1 MLNCL
6 QAGRA
11 LAALAVVAFH
21 LSGAFGDSR
30 YGDYPVSQTLA
41 RHGSLGVDFFFVL
54 SGFIILAAHA
64 KDIGRPDRWRRYIWR
79 RFARVYPIYWI
90 YVGGFCVLLAL
101 GVGYFMRPDRDVAAW
116 FSAFSLIHL
125 SSDAPPLH
133 VAWTLFHEI
142 AFYAFFS
149 LLILNR
155 WIGAAALAIWAV
167 VCLAL
172 HRFTGES
179 GYSAFEVYTSAY
191 NLEFFCGMAAY
202 GLFRRGR
209 NPGLLLAAGGVVLA
223 GALVLSEGFDR
234 VENALFAVG
243 FALTMAGATI
253 TESRG
258 HLPMPKALVALGG
271 ASYSLYLIHVPVIG
285 ALLRVSAATG
295 LMKTVP
301 EPLLWWVL
309 FAITAAVAY
318 GAWLLLEKPL
328 QQALRP
334 GPRKAATPAN
344 AAPANADI

>member
-41 RHGSLGVDFFFVL
+41 RHGNLGVDFFFVL

-64 KDIGRPDRWRRYIWR
+64 KDVGRPERWGRYIWR

-90 YVGGFCVLLAL
+90 YLAAFCLLLAV
-101 GVGYFMRPDRDVAAW
+101 GAGYFVRPDRDAAAW
-116 FSAFSLIHL
+116 VSAVSLIHL
-125 SSDAPPLH
+125 SQDAPPLH

-142 AFYAFFS
+142 AFYGLFS

-155 WIGAAALAIWAV
+155 WIGLAALTIWAGA
-167 VCLAL
+167 CLTL
-172 HRFTGES
+172 HQFTGES
-179 GYSAFEVYTSAY
+179 GYSAWQVYTSAY

-209 NPGLLLAAGGVVLA
+209 NPVLLLAAGGLVLA

-234 VENALFAVG
+234 VENALFAAG

-253 TESRG
+253 AESRG
-258 HLPMPKALVALGG
+258 RLRAPKLLVALGG

-285 ALLRVSAATG
+285 ALLRIAAATG
-295 LMKTVP
+295 VLRVAPK
-301 EPLLWWVL
+301 PLLWWVL

-318 GAWLLLEKPL
+318 GAWILLEKPL

-334 GPRKAATPAN
+334 GPRGA
-344 AAPANADI
+344 AAPVTGATARADL